1 MNFLG
6 IIKIGINFQVGWESL
21 VRNKFRS
28 ILTLLGIVLGIF
40 IVVVSV
46 SLSQSIKDFMI
57 SEFKTFSGNTLIFMW
72 HEPWIE
78 KDDGRWVRNPI
89 KDNFWL
95 EDVSEMAESLD
106 ISITQVVRAAIT
118 QYCIQSGS
126 TVNANGSDSGSDG
139 EDSTH
144 FLQQQLESKDTQISE
159 LHRLLALQ
167 SEHNVL
173 LTTKESLFGRIRGFF
188 TGSKVIGSGV

>member
-1 MNFLG
+1 MNSKQKAFTIRVPTELYE
-6 IIKIGINFQVGWESL
+6 N
-21 VRNKFRS
+21 
-28 ILTLLGIVLGIF
+28 
-40 IVVVSV
+40 
-46 SLSQSIKDFMI
+46 
-57 SEFKTFSGNTLIFMW
+57 
-72 HEPWIE
+72 
-78 KDDGRWVRNPI
+78 
-89 KDNFWL
+89 
-95 EDVSEMAESLD
+95 VSEMAESLD

-126 TVNANGSDSGSDG
+126 SMNASGSTVNANGSDSGSYG

-173 LTTKESLFGRIRGFF
+173 LTTKGSLFGRIRGFF

>member
-1 MNFLG
+1 MNSKQKAFTIRVPTELYE
-6 IIKIGINFQVGWESL
+6 N
-21 VRNKFRS
+21 
-28 ILTLLGIVLGIF
+28 
-40 IVVVSV
+40 
-46 SLSQSIKDFMI
+46 
-57 SEFKTFSGNTLIFMW
+57 
-72 HEPWIE
+72 
-78 KDDGRWVRNPI
+78 
-89 KDNFWL
+89 
-95 EDVSEMAESLD
+95 VSEMAESLD

-126 TVNANGSDSGSDG
+126 SMNANGSTVNASGSDG

>member
-1 MNFLG
+1 MNSKQKAFTIRVPTELYE
-6 IIKIGINFQVGWESL
+6 N
-21 VRNKFRS
+21 
-28 ILTLLGIVLGIF
+28 
-40 IVVVSV
+40 
-46 SLSQSIKDFMI
+46 
-57 SEFKTFSGNTLIFMW
+57 
-72 HEPWIE
+72 
-78 KDDGRWVRNPI
+78 
-89 KDNFWL
+89 
-95 EDVSEMAESLD
+95 VSEMAESLD

-126 TVNANGSDSGSDG
+126 SMNANGSTVNASGSDG

-173 LTTKESLFGRIRGFF
+173 LTTKESLLGRIRGFF
-188 TGSKVIGSGV
+188 TGSKVIGSGM

>member
-1 MNFLG
+1 MNSKQKAFTIRVPTELYE
-6 IIKIGINFQVGWESL
+6 N
-21 VRNKFRS
+21 
-28 ILTLLGIVLGIF
+28 
-40 IVVVSV
+40 
-46 SLSQSIKDFMI
+46 
-57 SEFKTFSGNTLIFMW
+57 
-72 HEPWIE
+72 
-78 KDDGRWVRNPI
+78 
-89 KDNFWL
+89 
-95 EDVSEMAESLD
+95 VSEMAESLD

-118 QYCIQSGS
+118 QYCIQSGSSMNANGS

-188 TGSKVIGSGV
+188 TGSKVIGSGM

>member
-1 MNFLG
+1 MNSKQKAFTIRVPTELYE
-6 IIKIGINFQVGWESL
+6 N
-21 VRNKFRS
+21 
-28 ILTLLGIVLGIF
+28 
-40 IVVVSV
+40 
-46 SLSQSIKDFMI
+46 
-57 SEFKTFSGNTLIFMW
+57 
-72 HEPWIE
+72 
-78 KDDGRWVRNPI
+78 
-89 KDNFWL
+89 
-95 EDVSEMAESLD
+95 VSEMAESLD

-118 QYCIQSGS
+118 QYCIQSGSSMNASGSSMNASGS

-188 TGSKVIGSGV
+188 TGSKVIGSGM

>member
-1 MNFLG
+1 MNSKQKAFTIRVPTELYE
-6 IIKIGINFQVGWESL
+6 N
-21 VRNKFRS
+21 
-28 ILTLLGIVLGIF
+28 
-40 IVVVSV
+40 
-46 SLSQSIKDFMI
+46 
-57 SEFKTFSGNTLIFMW
+57 
-72 HEPWIE
+72 
-78 KDDGRWVRNPI
+78 
-89 KDNFWL
+89 
-95 EDVSEMAESLD
+95 VSEMAESLD

-126 TVNANGSDSGSDG
+126 SMNASGSTVNANGSDG

>member
-1 MNFLG
+1 MNSKQKAFTIRVPTELYE
-6 IIKIGINFQVGWESL
+6 N
-21 VRNKFRS
+21 
-28 ILTLLGIVLGIF
+28 
-40 IVVVSV
+40 
-46 SLSQSIKDFMI
+46 
-57 SEFKTFSGNTLIFMW
+57 
-72 HEPWIE
+72 
-78 KDDGRWVRNPI
+78 
-89 KDNFWL
+89 
-95 EDVSEMAESLD
+95 VSEMAESLD

-126 TVNANGSDSGSDG
+126 SMNASGSTVNANGSDSGSYG

>member
-1 MNFLG
+1 MNSKQKAFTIRVPTELYE
-6 IIKIGINFQVGWESL
+6 N
-21 VRNKFRS
+21 
-28 ILTLLGIVLGIF
+28 
-40 IVVVSV
+40 
-46 SLSQSIKDFMI
+46 
-57 SEFKTFSGNTLIFMW
+57 
-72 HEPWIE
+72 
-78 KDDGRWVRNPI
+78 
-89 KDNFWL
+89 
-95 EDVSEMAESLD
+95 VSEMAESLD

-126 TVNANGSDSGSDG
+126 SMNANGSTVNASGSDG

-173 LTTKESLFGRIRGFF
+173 LTTKGSLFGRIRGFF

>member
-1 MNFLG
+1 MNSKQKAFAIRVPTELYE
-6 IIKIGINFQVGWESL
+6 N
-21 VRNKFRS
+21 
-28 ILTLLGIVLGIF
+28 
-40 IVVVSV
+40 
-46 SLSQSIKDFMI
+46 
-57 SEFKTFSGNTLIFMW
+57 
-72 HEPWIE
+72 
-78 KDDGRWVRNPI
+78 
-89 KDNFWL
+89 
-95 EDVSEMAESLD
+95 VSEMAESLD

-126 TVNANGSDSGSDG
+126 SMNASGSTVNANGSDG

-188 TGSKVIGSGV
+188 TGSKVIGSGM

>member
-1 MNFLG
+1 MTSKRFIEVHRGSKMNSKQKAFTIRVPTELYE
-6 IIKIGINFQVGWESL
+6 N
-21 VRNKFRS
+21 
-28 ILTLLGIVLGIF
+28 
-40 IVVVSV
+40 
-46 SLSQSIKDFMI
+46 
-57 SEFKTFSGNTLIFMW
+57 
-72 HEPWIE
+72 
-78 KDDGRWVRNPI
+78 
-89 KDNFWL
+89 
-95 EDVSEMAESLD
+95 VSEMAESLD

-118 QYCIQSGS
+118 QYCIQSGSSMNASGS

-188 TGSKVIGSGV
+188 TGSKVIGSGM

>member
-1 MNFLG
+1 MNSKQKAFTIRVPTELYE
-6 IIKIGINFQVGWESL
+6 N
-21 VRNKFRS
+21 
-28 ILTLLGIVLGIF
+28 
-40 IVVVSV
+40 
-46 SLSQSIKDFMI
+46 
-57 SEFKTFSGNTLIFMW
+57 
-72 HEPWIE
+72 
-78 KDDGRWVRNPI
+78 
-89 KDNFWL
+89 
-95 EDVSEMAESLD
+95 VSEMAESLD

-126 TVNANGSDSGSDG
+126 SMNASGSTVNANGSDG

-188 TGSKVIGSGV
+188 TGSNVIGSGV

>member
-1 MNFLG
+1 MNSKQKAFTIRVPTELYE
-6 IIKIGINFQVGWESL
+6 N
-21 VRNKFRS
+21 
-28 ILTLLGIVLGIF
+28 
-40 IVVVSV
+40 
-46 SLSQSIKDFMI
+46 
-57 SEFKTFSGNTLIFMW
+57 
-72 HEPWIE
+72 
-78 KDDGRWVRNPI
+78 
-89 KDNFWL
+89 
-95 EDVSEMAESLD
+95 VSEMAESLD

-118 QYCIQSGS
+118 QYCIQSGSSMNASGS

>member
-1 MNFLG
+1 MNSKQKAFTIRVPTELYE
-6 IIKIGINFQVGWESL
+6 N
-21 VRNKFRS
+21 
-28 ILTLLGIVLGIF
+28 
-40 IVVVSV
+40 
-46 SLSQSIKDFMI
+46 
-57 SEFKTFSGNTLIFMW
+57 
-72 HEPWIE
+72 
-78 KDDGRWVRNPI
+78 
-89 KDNFWL
+89 
-95 EDVSEMAESLD
+95 VSEMAESLD

-126 TVNANGSDSGSDG
+126 SMNANGSTVNASGSDG

-188 TGSKVIGSGV
+188 TGSKVIGSGM

>member
-1 MNFLG
+1 MNSKQKAFTIRVPTELYE
-6 IIKIGINFQVGWESL
+6 N
-21 VRNKFRS
+21 
-28 ILTLLGIVLGIF
+28 
-40 IVVVSV
+40 
-46 SLSQSIKDFMI
+46 
-57 SEFKTFSGNTLIFMW
+57 
-72 HEPWIE
+72 
-78 KDDGRWVRNPI
+78 
-89 KDNFWL
+89 
-95 EDVSEMAESLD
+95 VSEMAESLD

-126 TVNANGSDSGSDG
+126 TVNANGSDG

>member
-1 MNFLG
+1 MNSKQKAFTIRVPTELYE
-6 IIKIGINFQVGWESL
+6 N
-21 VRNKFRS
+21 
-28 ILTLLGIVLGIF
+28 
-40 IVVVSV
+40 
-46 SLSQSIKDFMI
+46 
-57 SEFKTFSGNTLIFMW
+57 
-72 HEPWIE
+72 
-78 KDDGRWVRNPI
+78 
-89 KDNFWL
+89 
-95 EDVSEMAESLD
+95 VSEMAESLD

-126 TVNANGSDSGSDG
+126 SMNASGSTVNANGSDSGSYG

-188 TGSKVIGSGV
+188 TGSKVIGSVCNLCLNIL

>member
-1 MNFLG
+1 MNSKQKAFTIRVPTELYE
-6 IIKIGINFQVGWESL
+6 N
-21 VRNKFRS
+21 
-28 ILTLLGIVLGIF
+28 
-40 IVVVSV
+40 
-46 SLSQSIKDFMI
+46 
-57 SEFKTFSGNTLIFMW
+57 
-72 HEPWIE
+72 
-78 KDDGRWVRNPI
+78 
-89 KDNFWL
+89 
-95 EDVSEMAESLD
+95 VSEMAESLD

-118 QYCIQSGS
+118 QYCIQSGSSMNASGS

-188 TGSKVIGSGV
+188 TGSKVIGSGM

>member
-1 MNFLG
+1 MNSKQKAFTIRVPTELYE
-6 IIKIGINFQVGWESL
+6 N
-21 VRNKFRS
+21 
-28 ILTLLGIVLGIF
+28 
-40 IVVVSV
+40 
-46 SLSQSIKDFMI
+46 
-57 SEFKTFSGNTLIFMW
+57 
-72 HEPWIE
+72 
-78 KDDGRWVRNPI
+78 
-89 KDNFWL
+89 
-95 EDVSEMAESLD
+95 VSEMAESLD

-118 QYCIQSGS
+118 QYCIQSSS

>member
-1 MNFLG
+1 MHRGSEMNSKQKAFTIRVPTELYE
-6 IIKIGINFQVGWESL
+6 N
-21 VRNKFRS
+21 
-28 ILTLLGIVLGIF
+28 
-40 IVVVSV
+40 
-46 SLSQSIKDFMI
+46 
-57 SEFKTFSGNTLIFMW
+57 
-72 HEPWIE
+72 
-78 KDDGRWVRNPI
+78 
-89 KDNFWL
+89 
-95 EDVSEMAESLD
+95 VSEMAESLD

-118 QYCIQSGS
+118 QYCIQSGSSMNASGS